1 MNPQDLATIE
11 QIVQQAIQNT
21 EFISKV
27 WIAGAAVIVSLF
39 AALVG
44 SGTQM
49 LVARGQRRTQ
59 LKLAE
64 EQTKQQQQALN
75 DQLSMQELASRRI
88 ANANVT
94 AKRQIWIDEL
104 RKDIARYL
112 SLWQDISYRWDAIV
126 SQPRSRWI
134 TDKALQIFQQPI
146 AQMRMEALEL
156 QLRIELRLNMTEV
169 KHQDLKKLMVALED
183 STVLFQRNV
192 SNISPKI
199 IQTNF
204 KKIHHDIIIKTQ
216 EILKEE
222 WERVKV
228 DSYADPN
235 IHSSI

>member
-1 MNPQDLATIE
+1 MNPQDLAAIE

-88 ANANVT
+88 ANANIT

-183 STVLFQRNV
+183 STVLFQRNI
-192 SNISPKI
+192 SNIPPKI

-228 DSYADPN
+228 DSYAEPNTQPN
-235 IHSSI
+235 I

>member
-1 MNPQDLATIE
+1 LNPQDLATIE

-235 IHSSI
+235 IHSNI

>member
-235 IHSSI
+235 IHSNI